1 MFGFIQYKCL
11 FPSSLTTLPI
21 KTIMDFSYSGRMPYN
36 FGSVI
41 QNSNSAITP
50 YLDVWSIN
58 MKIIPVCWLLI
69 LKLNFYF
76 VSVKI

>member
-21 KTIMDFSYSGRMPYN
+21 KTIMDFSYSGRMPYD
-36 FGSVI
+36 FGSVM

-50 YLDVWSIN
+50 
-58 MKIIPVCWLLI
+58 
-69 LKLNFYF
+69 
-76 VSVKI
+76 